1 MMYSNDN
8 KNEFLTK
15 DQIREIAPSVFTQKA
30 DKRSTSKHYVHIPT
44 EKVIDDM
51 ATLGWNVVDAKQV
64 KARKNAGYQ
73 KHMVVFGNDELRIDG
88 KDGDTVFPR
97 ILMTNSHDGKNSFQF
112 QAGLYRLVCSNGL
125 VIADAEFAN
134 MKIRHMGY
142 DLSEL
147 STVIAEIV
155 EKLPLTVECMN
166 KLKAKEL
173 NEQEKVQFAKDA
185 LATRLTENQLSR
197 YSVDDI
203 LEVLT
208 PTRVE
213 DKGDDMWSVYNVIQ
227 EKVIH
232 GMYDVFGVRGKSRK
246 ARKIKNFRQ
255 DTTVN
260 QELYQLALSY
270 V

>member
-1 MMYSNDN
+1 MFSYDSS

-15 DQIREIAPSVFTQKA
+15 DAIREIAPSVFTEKA
-30 DKRSTSKHYVHIPT
+30 DSSSTSKHYVHIPT

-51 ATLGWNVVDAKQV
+51 SSLGWGVVDAKQV
-64 KARKNAGYQ
+64 KARKNQGYQ
-73 KHMVVFGNDELRIDG
+73 KHMVVFGNDNLVVEG
-88 KDGDTVFPR
+88 KDGDTVMPR

-142 DLSEL
+142 DLAEL
-147 STVIAEIV
+147 KTVIQEIV

-173 NEQEKVQFAKDA
+173 SEQEQIGFAKEA
-185 LATRLTENQLSR
+185 LATRLSERELSNVT
-197 YSVDDI
+197 SDQI
-203 LEVLT
+203 LDLLA
-208 PTRVE
+208 PTRDE
-213 DKGDDMWSVYNVIQ
+213 DKGDDMWNVFNVIQ
-227 EKVIH
+227 EKIIH
-232 GMYDVFGVRGKSRK
+232 GMFDVYGVNGKVRK

-255 DTTVN
+255 DTKVN

>member
-1 MMYSNDN
+1 MYSNDN

-15 DQIREIAPSVFTQKA
+15 DQIREIAPSVFTEKA
-30 DKRSTSKHYVHIPT
+30 DSSSTSKHYVHIPT
-44 EKVIDDM
+44 ETVIDDM
-51 ATLGWNVVDAKQV
+51 QALGWGVVDAKQV

-73 KHMVVFGNDELRIDG
+73 KHMVVFGNDDITITG
-88 KDGDTVFPR
+88 KDGDTVMPR

-142 DLSEL
+142 DLAEL
-147 STVIAEIV
+147 KTVIKEIV

-173 NEQEKVQFAKDA
+173 SEQEQIEFAKEA
-185 LATRLTENQLSR
+185 LATRLSEKELSNVT
-197 YSVDDI
+197 SDQI
-203 LEVLT
+203 LDLLA
-208 PTRVE
+208 PTRDE
-213 DKGDDMWSVYNVIQ
+213 DKGDDMWNVFNVIQ
-227 EKVIH
+227 EKIIH
-232 GMYDVFGVRGKSRK
+232 GMFDVYGVNGKVRK

-255 DTTVN
+255 DTKVN

>member
-1 MMYSNDN
+1 M
-8 KNEFLTK
+8 
-15 DQIREIAPSVFTQKA
+15 
-30 DKRSTSKHYVHIPT
+30 
-44 EKVIDDM
+44 
-51 ATLGWNVVDAKQV
+51 
-64 KARKNAGYQ
+64 
-73 KHMVVFGNDELRIDG
+73 
-88 KDGDTVFPR
+88 PR

-142 DLSEL
+142 DLAEL
-147 STVIAEIV
+147 KTVIQEIV

-173 NEQEKVQFAKDA
+173 SKEEQAQFAKEA
-185 LATRLTENQLSR
+185 LATRLSKKELSNIT
-197 YSVDDI
+197 SDQI
-203 LEVLT
+203 LDLLA
-208 PTRVE
+208 PTRSE
-213 DKGDDMWSVYNVIQ
+213 DEGDDMWNVFNVIQ

-232 GMYDVFGVRGKSRK
+232 GMFDVYGVNGKVRK
-246 ARKIKNFRQ
+246 ARKIKNFKQ
-255 DTTVN
+255 DTKVN